1 MYSLE
6 CQLFPYFST
15 YCSLVGFIG
24 IPLIYT
30 FRMKLVPYIF
40 YEKKKSSMQGEERKW
55 IFLERI
61 HKHRKNAPEATT
73 CNSFQHI
80 KRKKK
85 LKHSNPYLLQPLE
98 WRLKW
103 KLIFLKEPDSFIQ
116 KFKIICLIKESGI
129 IRSTVFS
136 SYFICL

>member
-40 YEKKKSSMQGEERKW
+40 YEKKKIINARWRKKMNISW
-55 IFLERI
+55 TYTQTQE
-61 HKHRKNAPEATT
+61 NAPEATT